1 MAKYTTEFYKDF
13 DELLEEI
20 TQGILNGSTSASLE
34 DGQDYREGEARCS
47 IRVFERYSMAG
58 GNRLSLTV
66 VLFQVGDGP
75 VQVTGIAAGGSQA
88 LFWKV
93 NTWGEEAFLD
103 KLIEVLEKV
112 R

>member
-1 MAKYTTEFYKDF
+1 M
-13 DELLEEI
+13 
-20 TQGILNGSTSASLE
+20 
-34 DGQDYREGEARCS
+34 
-47 IRVFERYSMAG
+47 
-58 GNRLSLTV
+58 

-103 KLIEVLEKV
+103 KLTEVLEKV